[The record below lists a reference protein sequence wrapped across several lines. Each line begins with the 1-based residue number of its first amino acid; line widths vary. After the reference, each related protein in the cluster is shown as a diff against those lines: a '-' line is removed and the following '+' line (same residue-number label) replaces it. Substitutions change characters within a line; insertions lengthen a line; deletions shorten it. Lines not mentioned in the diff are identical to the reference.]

1 MSHSQITF
9 LENLAI
15 IKAILPKKATDELK
29 AILKSDYGQ
38 DISTEQAE
46 RLGTSLLRLTKVS
59 LGVLVRQYDKE
70 KKEKTN

>member
-1 MSHSQITF
+1 M
-9 LENLAI
+9 
-15 IKAILPKKATDELK
+15 LPKKATDELK

-46 RLGTSLLRLTKVS
+46 ELGTSLLRLTKVS
-59 LGVLVRQYDKE
+59 LGVLARQYDKE

>member
-1 MSHSQITF
+1 M
-9 LENLAI
+9 
-15 IKAILPKKATDELK
+15 LPKKATDELK

-46 RLGTSLLRLTKVS
+46 GLGTSLLRLTKVS
-59 LGVLVRQYDKE
+59 LGVLARQHDKE